1 MKRLQQYIGLFITSA
16 AAAAVTFAVSACGNN
31 APSTGEGEVVEVAG
45 IYDVKGEKLELA
57 IMDGGTFTMGNK
69 PDHRPIQGSA
79 GPCQVLLDGY
89 AISKTPVS
97 QKLWKAVM
105 GNNPSSN
112 KSDMLPVD
120 RVSYIDCQKFVKK
133 LSKLTG
139 VSFTLPTE
147 AQWEFAYGEGAI
159 EYVENSTEW
168 CQDNF
173 SDEVVTSPALN
184 PKGPEK
190 GRDRLIRTGLRRDAL
205 EPHSKAGALT
215 FRVAA
220 NTGKSCPDNIVSA
233 ISGMEMPKSGVAE
246 TKTYVV
252 NGETFN
258 MVGVKGGKFQMGG
271 TKEQGKYAEKD
282 EMPVIEV
289 EVEDFSICRTEV
301 TAGLW
306 KAVMGILPF
315 GNSDKYLNKPV
326 VNVSWYDCQE
336 FLLKLNVLTGKAFR
350 LPDEAEWEFAARGG
364 NKSGRYIYSGSDNLA
379 VVAVYGEN
387 SDGKVKPVMSKRPNE
402 LGIYDMSGNAW
413 EWCRNSYAEYGKTSP
428 SDNDKKVMRG
438 GSAAGR
444 WNSCRVSNRSGIP
457 AVSMKGTFGFRIAL

>member
-1 MKRLQQYIGLFITSA
+1 
-16 AAAAVTFAVSACGNN
+16 
-31 APSTGEGEVVEVAG
+31 
-45 IYDVKGEKLELA
+45 
-57 IMDGGTFTMGNK
+57 
-69 PDHRPIQGSA
+69 
-79 GPCQVLLDGY
+79 
-89 AISKTPVS
+89 
-97 QKLWKAVM
+97 
-105 GNNPSSN
+105 
-112 KSDMLPVD
+112 
-120 RVSYIDCQKFVKK
+120 
-133 LSKLTG
+133 
-139 VSFTLPTE
+139 
-147 AQWEFAYGEGAI
+147 
-159 EYVENSTEW
+159 
-168 CQDNF
+168 
-173 SDEVVTSPALN
+173 
-184 PKGPEK
+184 
-190 GRDRLIRTGLRRDAL
+190 
-205 EPHSKAGALT
+205 
-215 FRVAA
+215 
-220 NTGKSCPDNIVSA
+220 
-233 ISGMEMPKSGVAE
+233 
-246 TKTYVV
+246 
-252 NGETFN
+252 
-258 MVGVKGGKFQMGG
+258 MGG

-315 GNSDKYLNKPV
+315 GNSDKYLDKPV

-379 VVAVYGEN
+379 IVAVYGDN

-428 SDNDKKVMRG
+428 LDNDKKVMRG

-457 AVSMKGTFGFRIAL
+457 AVSVKGTFGFRIAL